1 MHQPLS
7 RADSFRTLQQGDPAC
22 AATRL
27 PPSLGVWHARS
38 KGRIRRKL
46 PLDLAQQRTGKGV
59 ASRRR
64 VRNSTSTSARRLP
77 AELEQEVRSRP
88 TQSEPDREA
97 LARNARLA
105 NIACRAVVD
114 YWTQLV
120 EHLNALNPVSAGRYV
135 FDGRTALERLPAH
148 SFRVLP
154 KLRVSHTGEEH
165 FEAVTLCWRVGTSDR
180 LKLIKEF
187 PAEIEKL
194 KSRLSFGGINACES
208 QSRDPVTGRHRG
220 MQFEFVTELNASV
233 SITPVHDSGI
243 VRLTFLNLDAFE
255 RIEAELPA
263 FAMRPTEL
271 DELAR
276 WICGRPNGLLKHA
289 QNIARHEP

>member
-1 MHQPLS
+1 MLIELPCPPKSRGDERAASRVAAVAPLV
-7 RADSFRTLQQGDPAC
+7 AGL
-22 AATRL
+22 AAVDINT
-27 PPSLGVWHARS
+27 VFARS
-38 KGRIRRKL
+38 SAPAKASPAGAEFETQ
-46 PLDLAQQRTGKGV
+46 PQRPPGGF
-59 ASRRR
+59 
-64 VRNSTSTSARRLP
+64 L

-120 EHLNALNPVSAGRYV
+120 EHLNALNPMSAGRYV

-289 QNIARHEP
+289 QNIVRHEP